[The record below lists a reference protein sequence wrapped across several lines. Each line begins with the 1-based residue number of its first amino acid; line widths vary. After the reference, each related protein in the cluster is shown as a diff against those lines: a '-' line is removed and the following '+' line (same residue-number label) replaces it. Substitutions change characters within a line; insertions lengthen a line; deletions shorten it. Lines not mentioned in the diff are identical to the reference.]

1 MARTRRNAAPAP
13 EPEPV
18 VEETSGNKRGPGP
31 LQQAH
36 VAYLKAEYGVDVDPE
51 HLYLAQT
58 TRNEFRDSKF
68 YEDYLA
74 AADERKAKAESAR
87 EERRKAK
94 EAAEAQEAP
103 VEEAPKPAR
112 TRRSRTAA
120 PAGAEVETPVEAPK
134 PTRSRS
140 RKPAAS
146 AAAETA
152 PAETATAPKPRTR
165 KAPF

>member
-1 MARTRRNAAPAP
+1 MARTRRTPAAPV

-18 VEETSGNKRGPGP
+18 ATEETSGNKRGPGP
-31 LQQAH
+31 LQEAH

-74 AADERKAKAESAR
+74 AADERKAKAEAAR

-112 TRRSRTAA
+112 TRRSRAAA
-120 PAGAEVETPVEAPK
+120 PA
-134 PTRSRS
+134 
-140 RKPAAS
+140 
-146 AAAETA
+146 
-152 PAETATAPKPRTR
+152 
-165 KAPF
+165 